1 LVSVSEDGV
10 PRLGVVNVGLVAK
23 TNAPDPVSSVTAAAR
38 FAEDGVTNHAATFV
52 PRPEM
57 PVDTGSPVAL
67 VSVNEV
73 GVPRLGVVNVGE
85 VASTLLPVPVLVTL
99 TMFLL
104 TSKASAVLAVKPESV
119 VVDEADNVVNAPVFG
134 VVAPTVPLIL
144 IDAVPVRFVTV
155 PLEGVPS
162 APPLTTKAPEEP
174 VLIPRAV
181 RTPVPV
187 VVVDGARPAPPPIT
201 SAFAV
206 SAPEEAQVDALE
218 K

>member
-1 LVSVSEDGV
+1 MVEVGDKASNASVLVVWPV
-10 PRLGVVNVGLVAK
+10 PPLAMGS
-23 TNAPDPVSSVTAAAR
+23 APVT
-38 FAEDGVTNHAATFV
+38 
-52 PRPEM
+52 
-57 PVDTGSPVAL
+57 PVDRGSPVAL
-67 VSVNEV
+67 VNVNEV

-104 TSKASAVLAVKPESV
+104 ASKASAVLAVKPESV
-119 VVDEADNVVNAPVFG
+119 AVDEADNVVNAPVLG
-134 VVAPTVPLIL
+134 VVAPTVPLML

-187 VVVDGARPAPPPIT
+187 AVVEGARPAPPPIT